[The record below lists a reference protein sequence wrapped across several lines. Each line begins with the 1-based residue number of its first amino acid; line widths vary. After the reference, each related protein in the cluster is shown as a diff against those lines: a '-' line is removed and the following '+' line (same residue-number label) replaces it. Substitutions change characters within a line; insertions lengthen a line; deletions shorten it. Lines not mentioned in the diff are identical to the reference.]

1 MYYNDGSFFKKIN
14 NEVKVMKK
22 SLLLIL
28 ASLFA
33 IFALAGC
40 AEEEKNEAPALI
52 QPTLS
57 NVSSLNGTY
66 DIEFFYVNAAIAA
79 LATDC
84 SKVEEY
90 APGERMC
97 ADNATDSVQH
107 YGQATMTVNPDG
119 SVKVFSKIQING
131 GVFDKQD
138 MIGNLINQAAGD
150 KRYNFT
156 EYTTIP
162 ASAITSTAV
171 NDSTVASAVTGT
183 YGRSANRLVDDTK
196 SVNNTFTFTVE
207 PDGTVVNVL
216 TDVTVMQANTIVRM
230 KKVSNDVIAL
240 DPNTSYETPAI
251 NNFDAEAGRYE
262 IKNN

>member
-1 MYYNDGSFFKKIN
+1 
-14 NEVKVMKK
+14 MKK

-40 AEEEKNEAPALI
+40 AEEENDAPALI

-57 NVSSLNGTY
+57 NVPSLNGTY
-66 DIEFFYVNAAIAA
+66 DIEFFYVNAVIAA
-79 LATDC
+79 LTTDC

-90 APGERMC
+90 ASGETQCR
-97 ADNATDSVQH
+97 DNATDSVKH
-107 YGQATMTVNPDG
+107 YGQATITVNPDG

-131 GVFDKQD
+131 GVFDQTE
-138 MIGNLINQAAGD
+138 GVGSLINMVAAD

-156 EYTTIP
+156 EYKTIP
-162 ASAITSTAV
+162 ASAITATAV

-183 YGRSANRLVDDTK
+183 YGRSADKLVEETK

-216 TDVTVMQANTIVRM
+216 TDVTVMPANTIVRM

-240 DPNTSYETPAI
+240 DPNTAYETPVI
-251 NNFDAEAGRYE
+251 DNFDAEAGRYE

>member
-1 MYYNDGSFFKKIN
+1 
-14 NEVKVMKK
+14 MKK

-40 AEEEKNEAPALI
+40 AEEENDAPALI

-66 DIEFFYVNAAIAA
+66 DIEFFYVNAVIAA
-79 LATDC
+79 LTTDC

-90 APGERMC
+90 ASGETQCR
-97 ADNATDSVQH
+97 DNATDSVQH
-107 YGQATMTVNPDG
+107 YGQATITVNPDG

-131 GVFDKQD
+131 GVFDQTE
-138 MIGNLINQAAGD
+138 GVGFLINKFAAD

-156 EYTTIP
+156 EYKTIP
-162 ASAITSTAV
+162 ASAITA
-171 NDSTVASAVTGT
+171 ASAVTGT
-183 YGRSANRLVDDTK
+183 YGRSADKLVEETK

-216 TDVTVMQANTIVRM
+216 TDVTVMPAKTIVRM

-240 DPNTSYETPAI
+240 DPNTAYETPVI
-251 NNFDAEAGRYE
+251 DNFDAEAGRYE

>member
-1 MYYNDGSFFKKIN
+1 
-14 NEVKVMKK
+14 MKK

-40 AEEEKNEAPALI
+40 AEEEKNDTPAVI

-66 DIEFFYVNAAIAA
+66 DIEFFYVNAVIAA
-79 LATDC
+79 LTTDC
-84 SKVEEY
+84 SKVGEY
-90 APGERMC
+90 APGETKC
-97 ADNATDSVQH
+97 ADNDNDSVKH
-107 YGQATMTVNPDG
+107 YGQATITVNPNG

-131 GVFDKQD
+131 GVFDQTE
-138 MIGNLINQAAGD
+138 GTGSLINMFAAD

-162 ASAITSTAV
+162 VSAITSTAV
-171 NDSTVASAVTGT
+171 NDKTVTGT
-183 YGRSANRLVDDTK
+183 YGRSANKVVDETK

-216 TDVTVMQANTIVRM
+216 TDVTVMPANTIVRM

-240 DPNTSYETPAI
+240 DPNTAYETPVI
-251 NNFDAEAGRYE
+251 DNFDAEAGRYE

>member
-1 MYYNDGSFFKKIN
+1 
-14 NEVKVMKK
+14 MKK

-40 AEEEKNEAPALI
+40 AEEENDA
-52 QPTLS
+52 PTLS

-66 DIEFFYVNAAIAA
+66 DIEFFYVNAVIAA
-79 LATDC
+79 LTTDC

-90 APGERMC
+90 ASGETQCR
-97 ADNATDSVQH
+97 DNATDSVQH
-107 YGQATMTVNPDG
+107 YGQATITVNPDG

-131 GVFDKQD
+131 GVFDQTE
-138 MIGNLINQAAGD
+138 GVGSLINQVAAD

-156 EYTTIP
+156 EYKTIP
-162 ASAITSTAV
+162 ASAITATAV

-183 YGRSANRLVDDTK
+183 YGRSADKLVEETK

-216 TDVTVMQANTIVRM
+216 KDVTVMPANTIVRM

-240 DPNTSYETPAI
+240 DPNTAYETPVI
-251 NNFDAEAGRYE
+251 DNFDAEAGRYE

>member
-1 MYYNDGSFFKKIN
+1 
-14 NEVKVMKK
+14 MKK

-40 AEEEKNEAPALI
+40 AEEENDAPALI
-52 QPTLS
+52 QPTLIQPT
-57 NVSSLNGTY
+57 SLNGTY
-66 DIEFFYVNAAIAA
+66 DIEFFYVNAVIAA
-79 LATDC
+79 LTTDC

-90 APGERMC
+90 ASGETQCR
-97 ADNATDSVQH
+97 DNATDSVQH
-107 YGQATMTVNPDG
+107 YGQATITVNPDG

-131 GVFDKQD
+131 GVFDQTE
-138 MIGNLINQAAGD
+138 GVGSLINKVAAD

-156 EYTTIP
+156 EYKTIP
-162 ASAITSTAV
+162 ASAITATAV
-171 NDSTVASAVTGT
+171 NDSTSTVASAVTGT
-183 YGRSANRLVDDTK
+183 YGRSADKLVEETK

-216 TDVTVMQANTIVRM
+216 TDVTVMPANTIVRM

-240 DPNTSYETPAI
+240 DPNTAYETPVI
-251 NNFDAEAGRYE
+251 DNFDAEAGRYE

>member
-1 MYYNDGSFFKKIN
+1 
-14 NEVKVMKK
+14 MKK

-40 AEEEKNEAPALI
+40 AEEENDLI
-52 QPTLS
+52 QPTLP

-66 DIEFFYVNAAIAA
+66 DIEFFYVNAGIAA
-79 LATDC
+79 LTTDC

-90 APGERMC
+90 ASGETQCR
-97 ADNATDSVQH
+97 DNATDSVQH
-107 YGQATMTVNPDG
+107 YGQATITVNPDG

-131 GVFDKQD
+131 GVFDQTE
-138 MIGNLINQAAGD
+138 GLINKVAAD

-156 EYTTIP
+156 EYKTIP
-162 ASAITSTAV
+162 ASAINETAV
-171 NDSTVASAVTGT
+171 NDSTAASAVTGT
-183 YGRSANRLVDDTK
+183 YGRSADKLVEETK

-216 TDVTVMQANTIVRM
+216 TDVTVMSAKTIVRM

-240 DPNTSYETPAI
+240 DPNTAYETPVI
-251 NNFDAEAGRYE
+251 DNFDAEAGRYE

>member
-1 MYYNDGSFFKKIN
+1 
-14 NEVKVMKK
+14 MKK

-40 AEEEKNEAPALI
+40 AEEENDAPALIQPALI

-66 DIEFFYVNAAIAA
+66 DIEFFYVNAVFAA
-79 LATDC
+79 LTTDC

-90 APGERMC
+90 ASGETQCR
-97 ADNATDSVQH
+97 DNATDSVQH
-107 YGQATMTVNPDG
+107 YGQATITVNPDG

-131 GVFDKQD
+131 GVFDQTE
-138 MIGNLINQAAGD
+138 GVGFLINQFAAD

-156 EYTTIP
+156 EYKTIP
-162 ASAITSTAV
+162 ASAINETAV

-183 YGRSANRLVDDTK
+183 YGRSADKLVEETK

-216 TDVTVMQANTIVRM
+216 TDVTVKPAKTIVRM

-240 DPNTSYETPAI
+240 DPNTAYETPVI
-251 NNFDAEAGRYE
+251 DNFDAEAGRYE

>member
-1 MYYNDGSFFKKIN
+1 
-14 NEVKVMKK
+14 MKK

-40 AEEEKNEAPALI
+40 AEEENDAPALI

-79 LATDC
+79 LTTDC

-90 APGERMC
+90 ASGQTQCR
-97 ADNATDSVQH
+97 DNATDSVQH
-107 YGQATMTVNPDG
+107 YGQATITVNPDG

-131 GVFDKQD
+131 GVFDQTE
-138 MIGNLINQAAGD
+138 GVGFLINKFAAD

-156 EYTTIP
+156 EYKTIP
-162 ASAITSTAV
+162 ASAITA
-171 NDSTVASAVTGT
+171 ASAVTGT
-183 YGRSANRLVDDTK
+183 YGRSADKLVEETK

-216 TDVTVMQANTIVRM
+216 TDVTVRPAKTIVRM

-240 DPNTSYETPAI
+240 DPNTAYETPVI
-251 NNFDAEAGRYE
+251 DNFDAEAGRYE

>member
-1 MYYNDGSFFKKIN
+1 
-14 NEVKVMKK
+14 MKK

-40 AEEEKNEAPALI
+40 AEEEKNDTPAVI

-66 DIEFFYVNAAIAA
+66 DIEFFYVNAVIAA
-79 LATDC
+79 LTTDC
-84 SKVEEY
+84 SKVGEY
-90 APGERMC
+90 APGETKC
-97 ADNATDSVQH
+97 ADNDNDSVKH
-107 YGQATMTVNPDG
+107 YGQATITFNPNG

-131 GVFDKQD
+131 GVFDQTE
-138 MIGNLINQAAGD
+138 GTGSLINMFAAD

-171 NDSTVASAVTGT
+171 NDKTVPFAVTGT
-183 YGRSANRLVDDTK
+183 YGRSANKVVDETE

-216 TDVTVMQANTIVRM
+216 TDVTVMPANTIVRM

-240 DPNTSYETPAI
+240 DPNTAYKTPVI
-251 NNFDAEAGRYE
+251 NNFDAKAGRYE

>member
-1 MYYNDGSFFKKIN
+1 
-14 NEVKVMKK
+14 MKK

-40 AEEEKNEAPALI
+40 AEEKNEAPALI

-66 DIEFFYVNAAIAA
+66 NIEFFYVNAVLAA

-90 APGERMC
+90 APGEKMC
-97 ADNATDSVQH
+97 ADNATDSVKH

-138 MIGNLINQAAGD
+138 MIGNLINQVAAD

-171 NDSTVASAVTGT
+171 NDETVTGT
-183 YGRSANRLVDDTK
+183 YGRSANKVVDETK

-207 PDGTVVNVL
+207 PDGTVINVL

-240 DPNTSYETPAI
+240 DPNTAYETPVI
-251 NNFDAEAGRYE
+251 DNFDAEAGRYE

>member
-1 MYYNDGSFFKKIN
+1 
-14 NEVKVMKK
+14 MKK

-40 AEEEKNEAPALI
+40 AEEEKNDTPAVI

-66 DIEFFYVNAAIAA
+66 DIEFFYVNAVIAA
-79 LATDC
+79 LTTDC
-84 SKVEEY
+84 SKVGEY
-90 APGERMC
+90 APGETKC
-97 ADNATDSVQH
+97 ADNDNDSVKH
-107 YGQATMTVNPDG
+107 YGQATITVNPNG

-131 GVFDKQD
+131 GVFDQ
-138 MIGNLINQAAGD
+138 INMFAAD

-171 NDSTVASAVTGT
+171 NDKTVTSAVTGT
-183 YGRSANRLVDDTK
+183 YGRSANKVVDETE

-216 TDVTVMQANTIVRM
+216 TDVTVMPANTIVRM

-240 DPNTSYETPAI
+240 DPNTAYETPVI
-251 NNFDAEAGRYE
+251 DNFDAEAGRYE

>member
-1 MYYNDGSFFKKIN
+1 
-14 NEVKVMKK
+14 MKK

-40 AEEEKNEAPALI
+40 AEEENDAPALI

-66 DIEFFYVNAAIAA
+66 DIEFFYVNAGIAA
-79 LATDC
+79 LTTDC

-90 APGERMC
+90 ASGETQCR
-97 ADNATDSVQH
+97 DNATDSVQH
-107 YGQATMTVNPDG
+107 YGQATITVNPDG

-131 GVFDKQD
+131 GVFDQTE
-138 MIGNLINQAAGD
+138 GVGSLINQVAAD

-156 EYTTIP
+156 EYKTIP
-162 ASAITSTAV
+162 ASAITATAV

-183 YGRSANRLVDDTK
+183 YGRSADKLVEETK

-216 TDVTVMQANTIVRM
+216 TDVTVMPANTIVRM

-240 DPNTSYETPAI
+240 DPNTAYETPVI
-251 NNFDAEAGRYE
+251 DNFDAEAGRYE

>member
-1 MYYNDGSFFKKIN
+1 
-14 NEVKVMKK
+14 MKK

-40 AEEEKNEAPALI
+40 AEEEKNDTPAVIQPTLSAVI

-66 DIEFFYVNAAIAA
+66 DIEFFYVNAVIAA
-79 LATDC
+79 LTTDC
-84 SKVEEY
+84 SKVGEY
-90 APGERMC
+90 APGETKC
-97 ADNATDSVQH
+97 ADNDNDSVKH
-107 YGQATMTVNPDG
+107 YGQATITVNPNG

-131 GVFDKQD
+131 GVFDQTE
-138 MIGNLINQAAGD
+138 GTGSLINMFAAD

-171 NDSTVASAVTGT
+171 NDKTVPFAVTGT
-183 YGRSANRLVDDTK
+183 YGRSANKVVDETE

-216 TDVTVMQANTIVRM
+216 TDVTVMPANTIVRM

-240 DPNTSYETPAI
+240 DPNTAYEKTPVI
-251 NNFDAEAGRYE
+251 DNFDAEAGRYE

>member
-1 MYYNDGSFFKKIN
+1 
-14 NEVKVMKK
+14 MKK

-40 AEEEKNEAPALI
+40 AEEENDA
-52 QPTLS
+52 PTLS
-57 NVSSLNGTY
+57 NISSLNGTY
-66 DIEFFYVNAAIAA
+66 DIEFFYVNAVIAA
-79 LATDC
+79 LTTDC

-90 APGERMC
+90 ASGETQCR
-97 ADNATDSVQH
+97 DNATDSVQH
-107 YGQATMTVNPDG
+107 YGQATITVNPDG

-131 GVFDKQD
+131 GVFDQTE
-138 MIGNLINQAAGD
+138 GLINQVAAD

-156 EYTTIP
+156 EYKTIP
-162 ASAITSTAV
+162 ASAITETAV
-171 NDSTVASAVTGT
+171 NDSTKASAVTGT
-183 YGRSANRLVDDTK
+183 YGRSADKLVEETK

-216 TDVTVMQANTIVRM
+216 TDVTVMPANTIVRM

-240 DPNTSYETPAI
+240 DPNTAYETPVI
-251 NNFDAEAGRYE
+251 DNFDAEAGRYE

>member
-1 MYYNDGSFFKKIN
+1 
-14 NEVKVMKK
+14 MKK

-40 AEEEKNEAPALI
+40 AEEENDAPALI
-52 QPTLS
+52 QPTLP

-66 DIEFFYVNAAIAA
+66 DIEFFYVNAGIAA
-79 LATDC
+79 LTTDC

-90 APGERMC
+90 ASGETQCR
-97 ADNATDSVQH
+97 DNATDSVQH
-107 YGQATMTVNPDG
+107 YGQATITVNPDG

-131 GVFDKQD
+131 GVFDQTE
-138 MIGNLINQAAGD
+138 GVGFLINQFAAD

-156 EYTTIP
+156 EYKTIP
-162 ASAITSTAV
+162 ASAITATAV
-171 NDSTVASAVTGT
+171 NDSTDPTVASAVTGT
-183 YGRSANRLVDDTK
+183 YGRSADKLVEETK

-216 TDVTVMQANTIVRM
+216 TDVTVMPANTIVRM

-240 DPNTSYETPAI
+240 DPNTAYETPVI
-251 NNFDAEAGRYE
+251 DNFDAEAGRYE

>member
-1 MYYNDGSFFKKIN
+1 
-14 NEVKVMKK
+14 MKK

-40 AEEEKNEAPALI
+40 AEEENDAPALI

-66 DIEFFYVNAAIAA
+66 DIEFFYVNAVIAA
-79 LATDC
+79 LTTDC

-90 APGERMC
+90 ASGETQCR
-97 ADNATDSVQH
+97 DNATDSVQH
-107 YGQATMTVNPDG
+107 YGQATITVNPDG

-131 GVFDKQD
+131 GVFDQTE
-138 MIGNLINQAAGD
+138 GVGFLINQFAAD

-156 EYTTIP
+156 EYKTIP
-162 ASAITSTAV
+162 ASAITATAV
-171 NDSTVASAVTGT
+171 VTGT
-183 YGRSANRLVDDTK
+183 YGRSADKLVEETK

-216 TDVTVMQANTIVRM
+216 TDVTVMPAKTIVRM

-240 DPNTSYETPAI
+240 DPNTAYETPVI
-251 NNFDAEAGRYE
+251 DNFDAEAGRYE

>member
-1 MYYNDGSFFKKIN
+1 
-14 NEVKVMKK
+14 MKK

-40 AEEEKNEAPALI
+40 AEEENDAPALI

-66 DIEFFYVNAAIAA
+66 DIEFFYVNAVIAA
-79 LATDC
+79 LTTDC

-90 APGERMC
+90 ASGETQCR
-97 ADNATDSVQH
+97 DNATDSVQH
-107 YGQATMTVNPDG
+107 YGQATITVNPDG

-131 GVFDKQD
+131 GVFDQTE
-138 MIGNLINQAAGD
+138 GLINKVAAD

-156 EYTTIP
+156 EYKTIP
-162 ASAITSTAV
+162 ASAINETAVNDSV
-171 NDSTVASAVTGT
+171 NDSTVAFAVTGT
-183 YGRSANRLVDDTK
+183 YGRSADKLVEETK

-216 TDVTVMQANTIVRM
+216 TDVTVMPANTIVRM

-240 DPNTSYETPAI
+240 DPNTAYETPVI
-251 NNFDAEAGRYE
+251 DNFDAEAGRYE

>member
-1 MYYNDGSFFKKIN
+1 
-14 NEVKVMKK
+14 MKK

-40 AEEEKNEAPALI
+40 AEEENDAPALI

-66 DIEFFYVNAAIAA
+66 DIEFFYVNAVIAA
-79 LATDC
+79 LTTDC

-90 APGERMC
+90 ASGETQCR
-97 ADNATDSVQH
+97 DNATDSVQH
-107 YGQATMTVNPDG
+107 YGQATITVNPDG

-131 GVFDKQD
+131 GVFDQTE
-138 MIGNLINQAAGD
+138 GVGSLINQFAAD

-156 EYTTIP
+156 EYKTIP
-162 ASAITSTAV
+162 ASAINATAV

-183 YGRSANRLVDDTK
+183 YGRSADKLVEETK

-216 TDVTVMQANTIVRM
+216 TDVTVMPANTIVRM

-240 DPNTSYETPAI
+240 DPNTAYETPVI
-251 NNFDAEAGRYE
+251 DNFDAEAGRYE

>member
-1 MYYNDGSFFKKIN
+1 
-14 NEVKVMKK
+14 MKK

-40 AEEEKNEAPALI
+40 AEEELI

-79 LATDC
+79 LTTDC

-90 APGERMC
+90 ASGETQCR
-97 ADNATDSVQH
+97 DNATDSVQH
-107 YGQATMTVNPDG
+107 YGQATITVNPDG

-131 GVFDKQD
+131 GVFDQTE
-138 MIGNLINQAAGD
+138 GVGFLINQFAAD

-156 EYTTIP
+156 EYKTIP
-162 ASAITSTAV
+162 ASAITA
-171 NDSTVASAVTGT
+171 ASAVTGTGT
-183 YGRSANRLVDDTK
+183 YGRSADKLVEETK

-216 TDVTVMQANTIVRM
+216 TDVTVMPAKTIVRM

-240 DPNTSYETPAI
+240 DPNTAYETPVI
-251 NNFDAEAGRYE
+251 DNFDAEAGRYE

>member
-1 MYYNDGSFFKKIN
+1 
-14 NEVKVMKK
+14 MKK

-40 AEEEKNEAPALI
+40 AEEENDAPALI

-66 DIEFFYVNAAIAA
+66 DIEFFYVNAVIAA
-79 LATDC
+79 LTTDC

-90 APGERMC
+90 ASGETQCR
-97 ADNATDSVQH
+97 DNATDSVQH
-107 YGQATMTVNPDG
+107 YGQATITVNPDG

-131 GVFDKQD
+131 GVFDQTE
-138 MIGNLINQAAGD
+138 GVGSLINQVAAD

-156 EYTTIP
+156 EYKTIP
-162 ASAITSTAV
+162 ASAITATAV
-171 NDSTVASAVTGT
+171 NDSTVTGT
-183 YGRSANRLVDDTK
+183 YGRSADKLVEETK

-216 TDVTVMQANTIVRM
+216 TDVTVMPANTIVRM

-240 DPNTSYETPAI
+240 DPNTAYETPVI
-251 NNFDAEAGRYE
+251 DNFDAEAGRYE

>member
-1 MYYNDGSFFKKIN
+1 
-14 NEVKVMKK
+14 MKK

-40 AEEEKNEAPALI
+40 AEEENDAPALI

-66 DIEFFYVNAAIAA
+66 DIEFFYVNAVIAA

-90 APGERMC
+90 APGEKMC
-97 ADNATDSVQH
+97 ADNATDSVKH

-131 GVFDKQD
+131 GVFDQTE
-138 MIGNLINQAAGD
+138 GVGSLINMFAAD

-183 YGRSANRLVDDTK
+183 YGRSANKLVDDTK

-216 TDVTVMQANTIVRM
+216 TDVTVMPANTIVRM

-240 DPNTSYETPAI
+240 DPNTSYETPVI
-251 NNFDAEAGRYE
+251 DNFDAEAGRYE

>member
-1 MYYNDGSFFKKIN
+1 
-14 NEVKVMKK
+14 MKK

-40 AEEEKNEAPALI
+40 AEEENDAPALI

-66 DIEFFYVNAAIAA
+66 DIEFFYVNAVIAA
-79 LATDC
+79 LTTDC

-90 APGERMC
+90 ASGETQCR
-97 ADNATDSVQH
+97 DNATDSVQH
-107 YGQATMTVNPDG
+107 YGQATITVNPDG

-131 GVFDKQD
+131 GVFDQTE
-138 MIGNLINQAAGD
+138 GVGSLINKVAAD

-156 EYTTIP
+156 EYKTIP
-162 ASAITSTAV
+162 KSAITATAV
-171 NDSTVASAVTGT
+171 NDSTVAAVTGT
-183 YGRSANRLVDDTK
+183 YGRSADKLVEETK

-216 TDVTVMQANTIVRM
+216 TDVTVMPANTIVRM

-240 DPNTSYETPAI
+240 DPNTAYETPVI
-251 NNFDAEAGRYE
+251 DNFDAEAGRYE

>member
-1 MYYNDGSFFKKIN
+1 
-14 NEVKVMKK
+14 MKK

-40 AEEEKNEAPALI
+40 AEEENDA
-52 QPTLS
+52 PTLS

-66 DIEFFYVNAAIAA
+66 DIEFFYVNAVIAA
-79 LATDC
+79 LTTDC

-90 APGERMC
+90 ASGETQCR
-97 ADNATDSVQH
+97 DNATDSVQH
-107 YGQATMTVNPDG
+107 YGQATITVNPDG

-131 GVFDKQD
+131 GVFDQTE
-138 MIGNLINQAAGD
+138 GVGFLINQFAAD

-156 EYTTIP
+156 EYKTIP
-162 ASAITSTAV
+162 ASAITATAV
-171 NDSTVASAVTGT
+171 NDSTDASAVTSAVTGT
-183 YGRSANRLVDDTK
+183 YGRSADKLVEETK

-216 TDVTVMQANTIVRM
+216 TDVTVMPAKTIVRM

-240 DPNTSYETPAI
+240 DPNTAYETPVI
-251 NNFDAEAGRYE
+251 DNFDAEAGRYE

>member
-1 MYYNDGSFFKKIN
+1 
-14 NEVKVMKK
+14 MKK

-40 AEEEKNEAPALI
+40 AEEENDAPALIQPTLI

-66 DIEFFYVNAAIAA
+66 DIEFFYVNAGIAA
-79 LATDC
+79 LTTDC

-90 APGERMC
+90 ASGETQCR
-97 ADNATDSVQH
+97 DNATDSVQH
-107 YGQATMTVNPDG
+107 YGQATITVNPDG

-131 GVFDKQD
+131 GVFDQTE
-138 MIGNLINQAAGD
+138 GVGSLINRVAAD

-156 EYTTIP
+156 EYKTIP
-162 ASAITSTAV
+162 ASAITA
-171 NDSTVASAVTGT
+171 ASAVTGT
-183 YGRSANRLVDDTK
+183 YGRSADKLVEETK

-216 TDVTVMQANTIVRM
+216 TDVTTVMPAKTIVRM

-240 DPNTSYETPAI
+240 DPNTAYETPVI
-251 NNFDAEAGRYE
+251 DNFDAEAGRYE

>member
-1 MYYNDGSFFKKIN
+1 
-14 NEVKVMKK
+14 MKK

-40 AEEEKNEAPALI
+40 AEEENDA
-52 QPTLS
+52 PTLS

-66 DIEFFYVNAAIAA
+66 DIEFFYVNAVIAA
-79 LATDC
+79 LTTDC

-90 APGERMC
+90 ASGETQCR
-97 ADNATDSVQH
+97 DNATDSVQH
-107 YGQATMTVNPDG
+107 YGQATITVNPDG

-131 GVFDKQD
+131 GVFDQTE
-138 MIGNLINQAAGD
+138 GVGSLINQVAAD

-156 EYTTIP
+156 EYKTIP
-162 ASAITSTAV
+162 ASAITATAV

-183 YGRSANRLVDDTK
+183 YGRSADKLVEETK

-216 TDVTVMQANTIVRM
+216 TDVTVMPANTIVRM

-240 DPNTSYETPAI
+240 DPNTAYETPVI
-251 NNFDAEAGRYE
+251 DNFDAEAGRYE

>member
-1 MYYNDGSFFKKIN
+1 
-14 NEVKVMKK
+14 MKK

-40 AEEEKNEAPALI
+40 AEEEKNDTPAVI

-66 DIEFFYVNAAIAA
+66 DIEFFYVNAVIAA
-79 LATDC
+79 LTTDC
-84 SKVEEY
+84 SKVGEY
-90 APGERMC
+90 APGETKC
-97 ADNATDSVQH
+97 ADNDNDSVKH
-107 YGQATMTVNPDG
+107 YGQATITVNPNG

-131 GVFDKQD
+131 GVFDQTE
-138 MIGNLINQAAGD
+138 GTGSLINMFAAD

-171 NDSTVASAVTGT
+171 NDNKTVTSAVTGT
-183 YGRSANRLVDDTK
+183 YGRSANKVVDETE

-216 TDVTVMQANTIVRM
+216 TDVTVMPANTIVRM

-240 DPNTSYETPAI
+240 DPNTAYETPVI
-251 NNFDAEAGRYE
+251 DNFDAEAGRYE

>member
-1 MYYNDGSFFKKIN
+1 
-14 NEVKVMKK
+14 MKK

-40 AEEEKNEAPALI
+40 AEEENDAPALI

-79 LATDC
+79 LTTDC

-90 APGERMC
+90 ASGETQCR
-97 ADNATDSVQH
+97 DNATDSVQH
-107 YGQATMTVNPDG
+107 YGQATITVNPDG

-131 GVFDKQD
+131 GVFDQTE
-138 MIGNLINQAAGD
+138 GVGSLINQVAAD

-156 EYTTIP
+156 EYKTIP
-162 ASAITSTAV
+162 ASAINETAV
-171 NDSTVASAVTGT
+171 NYSTAASAVTGT
-183 YGRSANRLVDDTK
+183 YGRSADKLVEETK

-216 TDVTVMQANTIVRM
+216 TDVTVMSAKTIVRM

-240 DPNTSYETPAI
+240 DPNTAYETPVI
-251 NNFDAEAGRYE
+251 DNFDAEAGRYE

>member
-1 MYYNDGSFFKKIN
+1 
-14 NEVKVMKK
+14 MKK

-40 AEEEKNEAPALI
+40 AEEENDA
-52 QPTLS
+52 PTLS
-57 NVSSLNGTY
+57 NISSLNGTY
-66 DIEFFYVNAAIAA
+66 DIEFFYVNAVIAA
-79 LATDC
+79 LTTDC

-90 APGERMC
+90 ASGETQCR
-97 ADNATDSVQH
+97 DNATDSVQH
-107 YGQATMTVNPDG
+107 YGQATITVNPDG

-131 GVFDKQD
+131 GVFDQTE
-138 MIGNLINQAAGD
+138 GVGSLINKVAAD

-156 EYTTIP
+156 EYKTIP
-162 ASAITSTAV
+162 ASAINATAV
-171 NDSTVASAVTGT
+171 NDSTVDSAVTGT
-183 YGRSANRLVDDTK
+183 YGRSADKLVEETK

-216 TDVTVMQANTIVRM
+216 TDVTVMPANTIVRM

-240 DPNTSYETPAI
+240 DPNTAYETPVI
-251 NNFDAEAGRYE
+251 DNFDAEAGRYE

>member
-1 MYYNDGSFFKKIN
+1 
-14 NEVKVMKK
+14 MKK

-40 AEEEKNEAPALI
+40 AEEENDAPALIQPTLI

-66 DIEFFYVNAAIAA
+66 DIEFFYVNAVIAA
-79 LATDC
+79 LTTDC

-90 APGERMC
+90 ASGETQCR
-97 ADNATDSVQH
+97 DNATDSVQH
-107 YGQATMTVNPDG
+107 YGQATITVNPDG

-131 GVFDKQD
+131 GVFDQTE
-138 MIGNLINQAAGD
+138 GLINQVAAD

-156 EYTTIP
+156 EYKTIP
-162 ASAITSTAV
+162 KSAINETAV
-171 NDSTVASAVTGT
+171 NDSTVDSAVTGT
-183 YGRSANRLVDDTK
+183 YGRSADKLVEETK

-216 TDVTVMQANTIVRM
+216 TDVTVMPANTIVRM

-240 DPNTSYETPAI
+240 DPNTAYETPVI
-251 NNFDAEAGRYE
+251 DNFDAEAGRYE

>member
-1 MYYNDGSFFKKIN
+1 
-14 NEVKVMKK
+14 MKK

-40 AEEEKNEAPALI
+40 AEEENDAPALI

-66 DIEFFYVNAAIAA
+66 DIEFFYVNAVIAA
-79 LATDC
+79 LTTDC

-90 APGERMC
+90 ASGETQCR
-97 ADNATDSVQH
+97 DNATDSVQH
-107 YGQATMTVNPDG
+107 YGQATITVNPDG

-131 GVFDKQD
+131 GVFDQTE
-138 MIGNLINQAAGD
+138 GVGFLINQFAAD

-156 EYTTIP
+156 EYKTIP
-162 ASAITSTAV
+162 ASAV

-183 YGRSANRLVDDTK
+183 YGRSADKLVEETK

-216 TDVTVMQANTIVRM
+216 TDVTVMSAKTIVRM

-240 DPNTSYETPAI
+240 DPNTAYETPVI
-251 NNFDAEAGRYE
+251 DNFDAEAGRYE

>member
-1 MYYNDGSFFKKIN
+1 
-14 NEVKVMKK
+14 MKK

-40 AEEEKNEAPALI
+40 AEEENDLI
-52 QPTLS
+52 QPTLP

-66 DIEFFYVNAAIAA
+66 DIEFFYVNAGIAA
-79 LATDC
+79 LTTDC

-90 APGERMC
+90 ASGETQCR
-97 ADNATDSVQH
+97 DNATDSVQH
-107 YGQATMTVNPDG
+107 YGQATITVNPDG

-131 GVFDKQD
+131 GVFDQTE
-138 MIGNLINQAAGD
+138 GLINKVAAD

-156 EYTTIP
+156 EYKTIP
-162 ASAITSTAV
+162 ASAINETAV
-171 NDSTVASAVTGT
+171 NDSTAASAVTGT
-183 YGRSANRLVDDTK
+183 YGRSADKLVEETK

-216 TDVTVMQANTIVRM
+216 TDVTVMLAKTIVRM

-240 DPNTSYETPAI
+240 DPNTAYETPVI
-251 NNFDAEAGRYE
+251 DNFDAEAGRYE

>member
-1 MYYNDGSFFKKIN
+1 
-14 NEVKVMKK
+14 MKK

-40 AEEEKNEAPALI
+40 AEEELI

-66 DIEFFYVNAAIAA
+66 DIEFFYVNAVIAA
-79 LATDC
+79 LTTDC

-90 APGERMC
+90 ASGETQCR
-97 ADNATDSVQH
+97 DNATDSVQH
-107 YGQATMTVNPDG
+107 YGQATITVNPDG

-131 GVFDKQD
+131 GVFDQTE
-138 MIGNLINQAAGD
+138 GVGSLINRVAAD

-156 EYTTIP
+156 EYKTIP
-162 ASAITSTAV
+162 ASAV

-183 YGRSANRLVDDTK
+183 YGRSADKLVEETK

-216 TDVTVMQANTIVRM
+216 TDVTVMPAKTIVRM

-240 DPNTSYETPAI
+240 DPNTAYETPVI
-251 NNFDAEAGRYE
+251 DNFDAEAGRYE

>member
-1 MYYNDGSFFKKIN
+1 
-14 NEVKVMKK
+14 MKK

-40 AEEEKNEAPALI
+40 AEEENDAPALI

-57 NVSSLNGTY
+57 NVPSLNGTY
-66 DIEFFYVNAAIAA
+66 DIEFFYVNAVIAA
-79 LATDC
+79 LTTDC

-90 APGERMC
+90 ASGETQCR
-97 ADNATDSVQH
+97 DNATDSVQH
-107 YGQATMTVNPDG
+107 YGQATITVNPDG

-131 GVFDKQD
+131 GVFDQTE
-138 MIGNLINQAAGD
+138 GLINQVAAD

-156 EYTTIP
+156 EYKTIP
-162 ASAITSTAV
+162 ASAITETAV
-171 NDSTVASAVTGT
+171 NDSTEASAVTGT
-183 YGRSANRLVDDTK
+183 YGRSADKLVEETK

-216 TDVTVMQANTIVRM
+216 TDVTVMPANTIVRM

-240 DPNTSYETPAI
+240 DPNTAYETPVI
-251 NNFDAEAGRYE
+251 DNFDAEAGRYE

>member
-1 MYYNDGSFFKKIN
+1 
-14 NEVKVMKK
+14 MKK

-40 AEEEKNEAPALI
+40 AEEENDLI

-66 DIEFFYVNAAIAA
+66 DIEFFYVNAVIAA
-79 LATDC
+79 LTTDC

-90 APGERMC
+90 ASGETQCR
-97 ADNATDSVQH
+97 DNATDSVQH
-107 YGQATMTVNPDG
+107 YGQATITVNPDG

-131 GVFDKQD
+131 GVFDQTE
-138 MIGNLINQAAGD
+138 GVGFLINKFAAD

-156 EYTTIP
+156 EYKTIP
-162 ASAITSTAV
+162 ASAITA
-171 NDSTVASAVTGT
+171 ASAVTGT
-183 YGRSANRLVDDTK
+183 YGRSADKLVEETK

-216 TDVTVMQANTIVRM
+216 TDVTVMTAKTIVRM

-240 DPNTSYETPAI
+240 DPNTAYETPVI
-251 NNFDAEAGRYE
+251 DNFDAEAGRYE

>member
-1 MYYNDGSFFKKIN
+1 
-14 NEVKVMKK
+14 MKK

-40 AEEEKNEAPALI
+40 AEEENDA
-52 QPTLS
+52 PTLS

-66 DIEFFYVNAAIAA
+66 DIEFFYVNAVIAA
-79 LATDC
+79 LTTDC

-90 APGERMC
+90 ASGETQCR
-97 ADNATDSVQH
+97 DNATDSVQH
-107 YGQATMTVNPDG
+107 YGQATITVNPDG

-131 GVFDKQD
+131 GVFDQTE
-138 MIGNLINQAAGD
+138 GVGSLINQVAAD

-156 EYTTIP
+156 EYKTIP
-162 ASAITSTAV
+162 ASAINATAV

-183 YGRSANRLVDDTK
+183 YGRSADKLVEETK

-216 TDVTVMQANTIVRM
+216 TDVTVMPANTIVRM

-240 DPNTSYETPAI
+240 DPNTAYETPVI
-251 NNFDAEAGRYE
+251 DNFDAEAGRYE

>member
-1 MYYNDGSFFKKIN
+1 
-14 NEVKVMKK
+14 MKK

-40 AEEEKNEAPALI
+40 AEEENDAPALI

-57 NVSSLNGTY
+57 NVPSLNGTY

-79 LATDC
+79 LTTDC

-90 APGERMC
+90 ASGETQCR
-97 ADNATDSVQH
+97 DNATDSVQH
-107 YGQATMTVNPDG
+107 YGQATITVNPDG

-131 GVFDKQD
+131 GVFDQTD
-138 MIGNLINQAAGD
+138 SLINKVAAD

-156 EYTTIP
+156 EYKTIP
-162 ASAITSTAV
+162 APAV
-171 NDSTVASAVTGT
+171 NDSTGTFAVTGTGT
-183 YGRSANRLVDDTK
+183 YGRSADKLVEETK

-216 TDVTVMQANTIVRM
+216 TDVTVMPANTIVRM

-240 DPNTSYETPAI
+240 DPNTAYETPVI
-251 NNFDAEAGRYE
+251 DNFDAEAGRYE

>member
-1 MYYNDGSFFKKIN
+1 
-14 NEVKVMKK
+14 MKK

-40 AEEEKNEAPALI
+40 AEEENDAPALIQPALI

-79 LATDC
+79 LTTDC

-90 APGERMC
+90 ASGETQCR
-97 ADNATDSVQH
+97 DNATDSVQH
-107 YGQATMTVNPDG
+107 YGQATITVNPDG

-131 GVFDKQD
+131 GVFDQTE
-138 MIGNLINQAAGD
+138 GVGSLINKVAAD

-156 EYTTIP
+156 EYKTIP
-162 ASAITSTAV
+162 ASAITATAV

-183 YGRSANRLVDDTK
+183 YGRSADKLVEETK

-216 TDVTVMQANTIVRM
+216 TDVTVRPAKTIVRM

-240 DPNTSYETPAI
+240 DPNTAYETPVI
-251 NNFDAEAGRYE
+251 DNFDAEAGRYE